1 MFLETTLKIFS
12 DCCVMFAILG
22 CCPSLLPYSYPLAL
36 SGVVCALAAGI
47 AGYFREKFSG
57 RWFRLCILLLP
68 FTLLSVKSAAE
79 AAILVPAILYTG
91 AVILRGRLDL
101 DYFSFRQY
109 FKRSLILLA
118 VLWGAA
124 SLCNYIEDPQGLK
137 EMLVQPAN
145 ILRYA
150 IAHFICGV
158 ALQRQLRLGRQKDS
172 RGQVVAMMGG
182 TGTVLAGFLAAE
194 PLLRQ
199 NAIELLK
206 ILFTIAMI
214 PVTAVYEVV
223 VYVIKVMM
231 EDMTSSERYQE
242 AMQEA
247 AGRGAGTKYND
258 YQELMNS
265 LMENA
270 ENTGEFQSA
279 MIVLATGWIL
289 ALVLMFFVFGRKHMK
304 QNVLLS
310 AETATAKRRREP
322 MIVLNPRAR
331 VRQTYRD
338 FLKREK
344 MRGAK
349 IRKDCTTAEIL
360 QNLSR
365 NANHAPA
372 AELREIYLHARYD
385 ETREVSRAEAEAA
398 KAALR
403 QIHEK

>member
-36 SGVVCALAAGI
+36 SAAVCALAAGI
-47 AGYFREKFSG
+47 AGYFREKFFG
-57 RWFRLCILLLP
+57 GWFRLCILLLP
-68 FTLLSVKSAAE
+68 LALFPVKSAAE

-91 AVILRGRLDL
+91 AVILRGRMDL
-101 DYFSFRQY
+101 DYFRFRQY
-109 FKRSLILLA
+109 FKRSLVLLA

-137 EMLVQPAN
+137 EMLVQPVN

-182 TGTVLAGFLAAE
+182 TGAVIAGFVAAE

-199 NAIELLK
+199 NAIELMK

-214 PVTAVYEVV
+214 PAAAVYEAV
-223 VYVIKVMM
+223 VYIITAMM
-231 EDMTSSERYQE
+231 KDMTSSERYQE
-242 AMQEA
+242 AMQDA

-258 YQELMNS
+258 YQELMKS
-265 LMENA
+265 LTENA
-270 ENTGEFQSA
+270 PSGEEFQSA
-279 MIVLATGWIL
+279 MIILAVGWIL
-289 ALVLMFFVFGRKHMK
+289 ALVLMFFVFGRKHVK

-322 MIVLNPRAR
+322 VIALNPRAR
-331 VRQTYRD
+331 VRQMYRD

-344 MRGAK
+344 LRGVK

-365 NANHAPA
+365 DANRAPA